1 MFLRRYETV
10 VLVSTDATDEAV
22 DKTIARMREG
32 LETTK
37 GRELRLEDWG
47 TKRLAYELNGN
58 RRAHFLYFLYLG
70 TNKAVAEI
78 ERLMKIT
85 EAVSKYQTVFLQ
97 DRIDPA
103 TIDFD
108 TERKSLTE
116 MAKRAKAKAEAR
128 REAVQ

>member
-85 EAVSKYQTVFLQ
+85 EAVSKYQTVFIQ
-97 DRIDPA
+97 DRVDPA

>member
-85 EAVSKYQTVFLQ
+85 EAVSKYQTVFLE
-97 DRIDPA
+97 DRVDPA
-103 TIDFD
+103 VIDFE